1 MNYVLKSSSSSQ
13 FPPNGGWGFIDPRT
27 GMRFNGW
34 EGDQFAIARKVI
46 EHRRANPKVWP
57 QDEVG
62 DQNSVVQEIFKQKHA
77 TTPWLF
83 RGEPDQNSGAY
94 PSATQTQEQTI
105 LGEKC
110 TCGSVE
116 YEPVYCKTCSGK
128 RIVGTKC
135 KSCGRSK

>member
-1 MNYVLKSSSSSQ
+1 MLVLKNSQQSQ
-13 FPPNGGWGFIDPRT
+13 FPPFGGWSFVDGKT
-27 GMRFNGW
+27 GQRFNGW

-46 EHRRANPKVWP
+46 EHRKANPKIYEP
-57 QDEVG
+57 GTEG
-62 DQNSVVQEIFKQKHA
+62 DVNSVVQQIFQQKHA
-77 TTPWLF
+77 QAPWLF
-83 RGEPDQNSGAY
+83 RGEPDQGSGAY

-105 LGEKC
+105 RGERC

-135 KSCGRSK
+135 KSCGKSK